1 MLGRSF
7 RALFFGVA
15 PRDPSRKEQRRSSRK
30 PEAED
35 EIAQPGL
42 PEGLARSKQMQD
54 EAVERARAETLAQEA
69 EAAAERALQAARF
82 HQAQARRAVGEP
94 RRGELEKALTSQ
106 RMALHCAHEWRR
118 RAAEQRAAEPPREKL
133 AAEIATA
140 DEVQV
145 SASAGVLQNAGQQ
158 QAGEQQAVPPEMDMR
173 PQRFPQRRDIRAI
186 TPRSPERGA
195 GADFE
200 VAPSGRGGRSGALP
214 GDVAETAHSGP
225 LIPAWLGGGASP
237 QHPIERRPEVHLVHP
252 ANVPSEP
259 GFGFT
264 SGLQE
269 KGC

>member
-1 MLGRSF
+1 MLGRSI

-15 PRDPSRKEQRRSSRK
+15 SRDPSREEQRRSSHK
-30 PEAED
+30 PAAED
-35 EIAQPGL
+35 EQPGF
-42 PEGLARSKQMQD
+42 PEGFARSTQMQD
-54 EAVERARAETLAQEA
+54 EAAARARAEMLAQEA

-94 RRGELEKALTSQ
+94 RRGELEKALISQ
-106 RMALHCAHEWRR
+106 RKALQSAHEWRR

-145 SASAGVLQNAGQQ
+145 SASAGVLQNASQQ
-158 QAGEQQAVPPEMDMR
+158 QACEQQAVSSEMDMR

-186 TPRSPERGA
+186 TPRAHERGA

-200 VAPSGRGGRSGALP
+200 VAPSGRGGRSVAMP
-214 GDVAETAHSGP
+214 GNVAETAHYGP
-225 LIPAWLGGGASP
+225 LIPAWLGGGASS
-237 QHPIERRPEVHLVHP
+237 QHPIERRRELHIVHP
-252 ANVPSEP
+252 ANVPSET
-259 GFGFT
+259 GLSRI

-269 KGC
+269 QGC